1 MILCSD
7 ETGFRL
13 RDDSSVGRHR
23 RQILASSASPIVSSP
38 FIVTQEKRHGSHSN
52 YYCQEAGLSLYEALL
67 FVKNG
72 LKTRRRKQR
81 SSIQIQGGG
90 SPTRLYD
97 NATKHVF
104 TRGRRFYE
112 DFRTKHDWV
121 GLDKAVAKYIAIYMC
136 NARNV
141 KAFTFLLHRKANK
154 ELHDIMAIQLIQ
166 HYDDISAS
174 KSTSKEE
181 NLVSLLQKLQDESS
195 CITSRYIAIEKL
207 FRWLIIK
214 NGIKSDEIQFDFVM
228 SDGIDIMIYAIQQE
242 GCPSQQIHQTFQILL
257 EIAKS
262 SKCHWQTIFKSIG
275 GIDGIIK
282 ILEGRQMDYFILC
295 DIFDM
300 MTRLIQSD
308 VLKIQGSQIV
318 IWLSFYDLI
327 LEGMEANVSNL
338 DTFYS
343 FLQFIQIQ
351 TSHIQMHQRI
361 FSLFCRGR
369 DAHVDDLRCQRLV
382 QQQLNRFVQIET
394 SDSLRMITMHDGT
407 ANSKTKATIDTKR
420 HLNSFCRC
428 APAA

>member
-1 MILCSD
+1 MFLPVV
-7 ETGFRL
+7 
-13 RDDSSVGRHR
+13 DDFTKISV
-23 RQILASSASPIVSSP
+23 QNTI
-38 FIVTQEKRHGSHSN
+38 
-52 YYCQEAGLSLYEALL
+52 GLGWTKPLL
-67 FVKNG
+67 NISQYICV
-72 LKTRRRKQR
+72 
-81 SSIQIQGGG
+81 
-90 SPTRLYD
+90 
-97 NATKHVF
+97 
-104 TRGRRFYE
+104 TRG
-112 DFRTKHDWV
+112 TSKGIH
-121 GLDKAVAKYIAIYMC
+121 
-136 NARNV
+136 
-141 KAFTFLLHRKANK
+141 FLLHRKANK
-154 ELHDIMAIQLIQ
+154 ELHDIMAIQFIQ

-181 NLVSLLQKLQDESS
+181 NLVSLLKKLQDESS

-207 FRWLIIK
+207 FQWLIIE

-228 SDGIDIMIYAIQQE
+228 GDGIDIMIYAIQQE

-282 ILEGRQMDYFILC
+282 ILEGRQMEYSILC
-295 DIFDM
+295 DILDM
-300 MTRLIQSD
+300 ATRLIQSD

-361 FSLFCRGR
+361 FSIFCRGR

-382 QQQLNRFVQIET
+382 QHQLNRFVQIET
-394 SDSLRMITMHDGT
+394 SDSLRMIRMHDGT
-407 ANSKTKATIDTKR
+407 TNSKTKATIDTTR
-420 HLNSFCRC
+420 HLNPFCRC